1 MKHKSVIAEA
11 EDVRRAVEMVSLG
24 ARMQMLE
31 AETSLSRERLLK
43 IYKEVRGMSPPK
55 GMLPFSTDW
64 FMAWQPN
71 VHGSLFMAFHSY
83 FRQRPGLSQ
92 LDAVIKAY
100 HLYLDHIDATS
111 LEPVLSITR
120 AWTLV
125 RFFDAD
131 LLQLAPCGSCGGKY
145 VAHAYDP
152 VHDYTCG
159 LCNMPSRAGKGRK
172 QGKVSVN
179 ARAVRGRRAE
189 LID

>member
-1 MKHKSVIAEA
+1 MKNKSVIADA

-31 AETSLSRERLLK
+31 AETGLSRERLLK

-83 FRQRPGLSQ
+83 FRERSSLTS
-92 LDAVIKAY
+92 LDAVLKAY
-100 HLYLDHIDATS
+100 HLYLDHIDAAA

-131 LLQLAPCGSCGGKY
+131 MMQLAPCSSCGGK
-145 VAHAYDP
+145 
-152 VHDYTCG
+152 
-159 LCNMPSRAGKGRK
+159 
-172 QGKVSVN
+172 
-179 ARAVRGRRAE
+179 
-189 LID
+189 

>member
-1 MKHKSVIAEA
+1 MKKSVIAEA
-11 EDVRRAVEMVSLG
+11 GEVRRAVEMVSLG

-31 AETSLSRERLLK
+31 AETSLSRERLLR

-71 VHGSLFMAFHSY
+71 VHGSLFMGFYEY
-83 FRQRPGLSQ
+83 FLGRPGLSS
-92 LDAVIKAY
+92 LDAVLKAY
-100 HLYLDHIDATS
+100 HLYLDHIDAVK
-111 LEPVLSITR
+111 LEPVLSLTR

-131 LLQLAPCGSCGGKY
+131 MMQMAPCGSCSGRF

-172 QGKVSVN
+172 QGKVSAS
-179 ARAVRGRRAE
+179 ARPVRKKLPAMV
-189 LID
+189 